1 MNVSGLSRDNV
12 ASHLQKHRLGLKRG
26 KSRKRRPS
34 TLQVPKSKQAKG
46 SDAQMGGPC
55 DENGAKQQMDLNCW
69 SAVAC
74 IHDSDQSVCAD
85 LIEQEGTPVRA
96 VAAADTQ
103 YGDAAKSCEASKPA
117 SEMPQGVPSRE
128 GDGID
133 CEGSNERD
141 DCDANEGPASDDG
154 AGAGS
159 DNRTACNVSG
169 MDPGEMAPHASH
181 AGEGCSP
188 EAADGQHAAGDGGLR
203 TCPVDGDGAL
213 GSSGDGSQERK
224 HTEASPFHSRSGS
237 NLASKQQI
245 TSNGGSGVNGSG
257 SEPTEGSRNGGA
269 GQSTNKGNVQLATDT
284 QIAAEAAIGDVT
296 ATVVAHASAPAVSA
310 GRSLVTQSSGAR
322 KGGGLLSG
330 EMLPVGMPMQLPCDI
345 QVPVGNTERICAP
358 RTGDG
363 SWQA

>member
-1 MNVSGLSRDNV
+1 M
-12 ASHLQKHRLGLKRG
+12 
-26 KSRKRRPS
+26 
-34 TLQVPKSKQAKG
+34 
-46 SDAQMGGPC
+46 
-55 DENGAKQQMDLNCW
+55 
-69 SAVAC
+69 
-74 IHDSDQSVCAD
+74 
-85 LIEQEGTPVRA
+85 EQEGTQVRA

-117 SEMPQGVPSRE
+117 SEIPEDGPSRE

-188 EAADGQHAAGDGGLR
+188 EAADGQHDAAEGGLS

-213 GSSGDGSQERK
+213 GSSGDGSQEQK
-224 HTEASPFHSRSGS
+224 NTEASPFHSRSGS

-269 GQSTNKGNVQLATDT
+269 GQSTNKGNVQPAPDAQMAAQAATGGVKAT
-284 QIAAEAAIGDVT
+284 EVAT
-296 ATVVAHASAPAVSA
+296 ASIPAVSA
-310 GRSLVTQSSGAR
+310 GQSLVTQSSGSR
-322 KGGGLLSG
+322 KSGGFLSG
-330 EMLPVGMPMQLPCDI
+330 DMLPVGIPIQLPCDI
-345 QVPVGNTERICAP
+345 QVPAGNMERICAP